1 MRLVLPTAVLL
12 VTLAGS
18 AYGQSTPSGTTNR
31 SVIDEDPMP
40 SSRAAALGGALS
52 TTADDFDAAFHNP
65 AGIGGLGLG
74 KQRPPLIRKLYFPE
88 VTVAA
93 NPNSTKLYNEFQ
105 KQGGA
110 SDSAIGAGI
119 VDANA
124 GKEQYGRANV
134 MGGIVF
140 GRTLVAPFSDMQMA
154 ATAKDDGSGLIN
166 LHYRSMTGVGVGFSA
181 QDSEGRISLGY
192 FGYTATRQEI
202 QGDVAYTDI
211 VDKSKRAEALKD
223 DEATYSGAGHNVGLI
238 YRLGKRLAPTLAVS
252 VTNLGDTHFR
262 KTGGASNLSGDLVD
276 KQDMTVGFSL
286 SPQLGKVGICHF
298 TLEAGRL
305 SEENVSL
312 LKKYRLGSELLLGGE
327 GSYATFALRGGYNY
341 TGASAGF
348 ALNLGLISLAA
359 TTYSVDIGT
368 GNDTV
373 TERREMATFTVN
385 VASF

>member
-1 MRLVLPTAVLL
+1 MRLVLPTLIWLA
-12 VTLAGS
+12 TLAPS
-18 AYGQSTPSGTTNR
+18 ARGQSSSSSAAAANR
-31 SVIDEDPMP
+31 SVIDEDPLP
-40 SSRAAALGGALS
+40 SARAAALGGALS

-74 KQRPPLIRKLYFPE
+74 KRQLPLIRKLYFPE
-88 VTVAA
+88 IAVAA

-110 SDSAIGAGI
+110 NDSAIGAGI
-119 VDANA
+119 LDANA
-124 GKEQYGRANV
+124 GKEQYGRASV
-134 MGGIVF
+134 MGGAVF
-140 GRTLVAPFSDMQMA
+140 GRTLVVPFSDMQMA
-154 ATAKDDGSGLIN
+154 ATAKDDGSGLID
-166 LHYRSMTGVGVGFSA
+166 LHYRRMTGIGFGFSA
-181 QDSEGRISLGY
+181 QDSEGRLSLGY

-202 QGDVAYTDI
+202 QGDVAYTD
-211 VDKSKRAEALKD
+211 VADKSKRAEALKG

-238 YRLGKRLAPTLAVS
+238 YRLGKRLAPTLAVA
-252 VTNLGDTHFR
+252 VTNLGDTHFHT
-262 KTGGASNLSGDLVD
+262 TGGAADLVD
-276 KQDMTVGFSL
+276 KQDMTVGFSV

-305 SEENVSL
+305 NEENVSL
-312 LKKYRLGSELLLGGE
+312 LKKYRLGSEILLGGD

-341 TGASAGF
+341 TGPSAGF